1 MFQLTWRAF
10 IDSLQLIFLWL
21 SLISNLHITPL
32 QLVCWY
38 VVWMTS
44 GYTKLSGYVDNK
56 AGVFIFTYLNI
67 VQLCIYIYCGQDSYA
82 NPTVKP
88 WSLVI

>member
-1 MFQLTWRAF
+1 MFQLTWGAF

-21 SLISNLHITPL
+21 SLISNLHMF
-32 QLVCWY
+32 VCLHPWK
-38 VVWMTS
+38 TS
-44 GYTKLSGYVDNK
+44 GYSKMSGYVNNK
-56 AGVFIFTYLNI
+56 AGVFIGTYLNI

-88 WSLVI
+88 WSLDI